1 MFYEHR
7 INDQIKYGKMSF
19 KTGIFATFNKQN
31 MVKRALTDIVLYKQ
45 LETYYLVIV
54 MYIYILQSWD
64 IRHGKL

>member
-7 INDQIKYGKMSF
+7 INDQIKYRKMSF
-19 KTGIFATFNKQN
+19 KTGIIATFNKQN